1 MYKKQFNR
9 LTDFWPVNATEE
21 QAAEMIARAYGY
33 EIYDHIANTFQGR
46 MAGYQAIKDPDVI
59 LGLDNHHQMMEFVR
73 MTLNLDL
80 PGPKD
85 VRGGHDA
92 RLIIATMWGFSNF
105 DALVEYVKSD
115 PVDPNSTDLAMLE
128 KFKTRFGYPA
138 PIQTILGRNYAAHT
152 LIVHNDSSLV
162 ARFIDQEL
170 SLNPLS
176 DTRVAIVRT
185 DAGGDAWLNN
195 HVKGMTVHRTELSES
210 HSSALLADTGKDHR
224 LFMSILPPQSYRL
237 AALVAAHIDVL
248 QLYSTAGRALIID
261 GPDIEHDPADFSV
274 AFRMAATHGIH
285 LVIVRP
291 KPEAELWNRVESR
304 MVFGLPI
311 GLEQSDL
318 QMDAV
323 LVASAPYVGLK
334 NGKMQHVYHSEAS
347 GVRYAAMELIPDEKP
362 APNVFSA
369 IFGSRRG

>member
-1 MYKKQFNR
+1 MYEKQFNR
-9 LTDFWPVNATEE
+9 LTEFWPINASAE
-21 QAAEMIARAYGY
+21 QAAAMIARAYGF
-33 EIYDHIANTFQGR
+33 EKYDPASNTFEGR
-46 MAGYQAIKDPDVI
+46 MPGYQSIKEPDVI

-128 KFKTRFGYPA
+128 KFKARFGYPA
-138 PIQTILGRNYAAHT
+138 PIQTVLGRNYAAHT
-152 LIVHNDSSLV
+152 LILHDDSALV
-162 ARFIDQEL
+162 TRFIDQEL
-170 SLNPLS
+170 SLNPLN

-185 DAGGDAWLNN
+185 NTTGDAWLNS
-195 HVKGMTVHRTELSES
+195 HVNNMTVRRGDLSES
-210 HSSALLADTGKDHR
+210 QSSALLAGTGKQHR
-224 LFMSILPPQSYRL
+224 LFMSILPPKSYGL
-237 AALVAAHIDVL
+237 AALVGAHIDVL
-248 QLYSTAGRALIID
+248 QPYSSAGRALIID
-261 GPDIEHDPADFSV
+261 GADIVHDPADFAV
-274 AFRMAATHGIH
+274 AFRMAAAEGIH

-291 KPEAELWNRVESR
+291 KPEVELWNRVESR
-304 MVFGLPI
+304 MVFGLPL

-334 NGKMQHVYHSEAS
+334 NGKMQHVYHSESS

-362 APNVFSA
+362 APNVLST
-369 IFGSRRG
+369 IFGIRRG

>member
-9 LTDFWPVNATEE
+9 LTEFWPVNASAE
-21 QAAEMIARAYGY
+21 QAAAMIARAYGY
-33 EIYDHIANTFQGR
+33 EKYDPESNSFEGH
-46 MAGYQAIKDPDVI
+46 MAGYQQIKDPDVI
-59 LGLDNHHQMMEFVR
+59 LDLDNHHQMMEFVR

-105 DALVEYVKSD
+105 DALIEYVKSD
-115 PVDPNSTDLAMLE
+115 PVDPNSTDVAMLE
-128 KFKTRFGYPA
+128 KFKSRFGYPA

-152 LIVHNDSSLV
+152 LILHNDSSV
-162 ARFIDQEL
+162 TTRFIDQEL
-170 SLNPLS
+170 SLNPLD

-185 DAGGDAWLNN
+185 VKDGDAWLNN
-195 HVKGMTVHRTELSES
+195 HVNNMKVYRGELSES
-210 HSSALLADTGKDHR
+210 HSSALMAGAGKGHR
-224 LFMSILPPQSYRL
+224 LFMSILPPKIYGL
-237 AALVAAHIDVL
+237 ASLVAAHIDLL
-248 QLYSTAGRALIID
+248 QPFSPSGRTLIID
-261 GPDIEHDPADFSV
+261 GPDIKLDPGDFDV
-274 AFRMAATHGIH
+274 AFKMAANEGIH

-291 KPEAELWNRVESR
+291 TPESELWNRVESR

-311 GLEQSDL
+311 GLVQSDL

-334 NGKMQHVYHSEAS
+334 NGKMQHVFHSEAS
-347 GVRYAAMELIPDEKP
+347 GVRYAAMEFIPDTHP
-362 APNVFSA
+362 APNVLSA
-369 IFGSRRG
+369 IFSTQRG